1 MRQARYTSEVH
12 GPGAGEVQARYTGE
26 VHGPGAG
33 QVQARCRSETVE
45 PEWAGGSWAGS
56 WGCGGRGD
64 AEGVA

>member
-1 MRQARYTSEVH
+1 MR
-12 GPGAGEVQARYTGE
+12 QARYTGE